1 MEPQEIDR
9 TLELTAAMAVMF
21 TNKDLDVVLA
31 SLAFCVAVSSQMME
45 MDIEEFLKRFSD
57 DVRRIRAEVLDKG
70 TVQ

>member
-1 MEPQEIDR
+1 MEQQEIDR